1 MATFVAQ
8 TTGVKGSDVY
18 TTTGQPLLDLSVK
31 LVRGANPD
39 DLDHL
44 VNVVMTQ
51 PSLSI
56 LEMIYVM
63 AFHTRCIRGG
73 KGERDLF
80 RELIGSLG
88 QHNSGL
94 TLDLLD
100 LVPHFGCWD
109 DLNRLALAYPS
120 TRFDVLELFKD
131 QLLRDGSTVEGSIS
145 LAAKWAPREGKADHA
160 LAVDLAKLIF
170 PGDPKALE
178 KYRKMLSPLNARIN
192 TIETLMCSGRWAEIN
207 PQSVPGRAGKLYAK
221 ALLNLDSKGEPR
233 YPDNDDR
240 NACRENFVVHFAKAK
255 EGKATVHGANTLFP
269 HEVAKKAFEQRHS
282 LSEDERSQLIVVWR
296 SMVEKAKAGGG
307 LKRTIF
313 MSDFSGS
320 MQSAPGTNVA
330 PYWVSAALGAL
341 GAEVSEGAFHNKL
354 MTFDSSPTWH
364 TFAEGSDIFARMEV
378 LRSGLGQGLSTDFQ
392 KAMDLI
398 LASLKTERV
407 RPGEEPENIVVLTD
421 MGWDQ
426 ACASNGKSSYT
437 DNTYRHHVKTDEWQ
451 THIEMIRESFKR
463 AGEDMWGVGWNP
475 PRIVIW
481 NLAASNSGDFHA
493 TADTPGVAM
502 LSGWSPTLFEVLQTD
517 GPRELTAMEMLNIE
531 LGNSRYDI
539 VRERVREWIEQHP

>member
-39 DLDHL
+39 DLHHL
-44 VNVVMTQ
+44 INVVMTQ
-51 PSLSI
+51 PSLR
-56 LEMIYVM
+56 EMIYVM

-80 RELIGSLG
+80 RELIGGLG
-88 QHNSGL
+88 PHNSGL

-109 DLNRLALAYPS
+109 DLNRLALTYPS
-120 TRFDVLELFKD
+120 TRFRVLDLYKE

-160 LAVDLAKLIF
+160 LAVELAKLIF

-178 KYRKMLSPLNARIN
+178 KYRKMLSPLNARIK

-207 PQSVPGRAGKLYAK
+207 PQSVPGRAGKIYAK

-233 YPDNDDR
+233 HPDNEDR

-255 EGKATVHGANTLFP
+255 DGKAKVHGADTLFP

-320 MQSAPGTNVA
+320 MESAPGTNVA

-354 MTFDSSPTWH
+354 MTFDANPTWH
-364 TFAEGSDIFARMEV
+364 TFAEGSDIFGRMEV
-378 LRSGLGQGLSTDFQ
+378 LRMHLGQGTSTDFQ

-398 LASLKTERV
+398 LATLKTERV

-426 ACASNGKSSYT
+426 ACASNGTSAYT
-437 DNTYRHHVKTDEWQ
+437 GNTYRHNVKTAPWQ

-493 TADTPGVAM
+493 TAETPGVAM

-531 LGNSRYDI
+531 LGNPRYDM
-539 VRERVREWIEQHP
+539 VRERVREWMEQHP